1 MDLRETEQTTASR
14 RHPWEL
20 ARSKALREII
30 LSYGTLGAEDRVLD
44 LGCGD
49 GFLID
54 ALCPPSI
61 AAIDALDIHLT
72 DEQMVSFSVA
82 RPRLHFSNTTSLLVD
97 KGYQLI
103 TLFDVLEHIED
114 DATFLQEMVSRF
126 ASRDALIFCT
136 VPAFNSLYSAHDSFL
151 KHHRRYHLSGLTQLL
166 ERSGLRVCHAGYL
179 FASLLPIRAL
189 SVALEKVFG
198 VSEQAPG
205 IGHWCHGPLLTS
217 LVTALLDFDNS
228 LLRWLSRRG
237 ITFPGLTVWALCTIR
252 R

>member
-1 MDLRETEQTTASR
+1 MDLRETEQTTTN

-30 LSYGTLGAEDRVLD
+30 LSYRTLGAGDRVLD

-54 ALCPPSI
+54 ALCPPSV
-61 AAIDALDIHLT
+61 AEIDALDIHLT
-72 DEQMVSFSVA
+72 DEQMVSFAAV
-82 RPRLHFSNTTSLLVD
+82 RPRVRFSNTTLPLVD

-103 TLFDVLEHIED
+103 TLFDVLEHVED
-114 DATFLQEMVSRF
+114 DAAFLKEMVSRF

-151 KHHRRYHLSGLTQLL
+151 KHYRRYHLSGLSQLL
-166 ERSGLRVCHAGYL
+166 ERSGLRVGHAGYL
-179 FASLLPIRAL
+179 FASLLPIRAM
-189 SVALEKVFG
+189 SVVMEKVFG
-198 VSEQAPG
+198 VAEQAPG

-217 LVTALLDFDNS
+217 LMTELLNFDNS
-228 LLRWLSRRG
+228 LLRWLGRRG
-237 ITFPGLTVWALCTIR
+237 IPLPGLTVWALCTIR